1 MKKNLFPII
10 ATIVVLTTSTAL
22 PAQEIKVGV
31 FDIDLMVQAMPSYR
45 QVDSLVQIYEKDSL
59 APEYE
64 IYQSEYIR
72 LDSTYK
78 NDSVLVAEGK
88 KSKKVLDYTGEQRQK
103 MGLNIVYWQ
112 QLAQNKSNLKR
123 NNLARPLYDQVA
135 MAYKRV
141 LDKKKYAIVLKPQTY
156 EFGFH
161 IENIFVS
168 VAKELKLTGLPQEI
182 LALGEDPDM
191 QAASPAIPQKK
202 FKTKAN

>member
-1 MKKNLFPII
+1 MKKTLFAFLVLIPLL
-10 ATIVVLTTSTAL
+10 TINNAITA
-22 PAQEIKVGV
+22 QQIKVGV

-59 APEYE
+59 SPEYE

-78 NDSVLVAEGK
+78 NDSALVAEGK
-88 KSKKVLDYTGEQRQK
+88 KSRKVLDYTGEQRQK

-123 NNLARPLYDQVA
+123 NDLARPLYDQVA

-141 LDKKKYAIVLKPQTY
+141 LDKKKYALVLKPQTY

-168 VAKELKLTGLPQEI
+168 VAKELKLTRLPQEI
-182 LALGEDPDM
+182 LALGDDPDI
-191 QAASPAIPQKK
+191 QAALPATPKNK
-202 FKTKAN
+202 FKPKAN

>member
-10 ATIVVLTTSTAL
+10 ATIVVLTASTSL
-22 PAQEIKVGV
+22 PAQQIKVGV

-64 IYQSEYIR
+64 IYQSEYIK

-88 KSKKVLDYTGEQRQK
+88 KSKKVLDYTGQQRQK

-123 NNLARPLYDQVA
+123 NDLARPLYDQVA
-135 MAYKRV
+135 MAYKRI
-141 LDKKKYAIVLKPQTY
+141 LDKKKYALVLKPQTY

-191 QAASPAIPQKK
+191 QAALPAIPQKK